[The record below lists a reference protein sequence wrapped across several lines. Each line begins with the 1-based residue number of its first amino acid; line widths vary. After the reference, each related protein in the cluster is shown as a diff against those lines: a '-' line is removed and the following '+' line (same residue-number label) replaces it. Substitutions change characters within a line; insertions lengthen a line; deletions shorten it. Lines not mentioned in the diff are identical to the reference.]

1 MSNRQDRK
9 AAQIYVDRFGH
20 KHTDAII
27 WAWSERMREIMQI
40 RKIEK

>member
-1 MSNRQDRK
+1 MSERRPDYK
-9 AAQIYVDRFGH
+9 YVDRFGH
-20 KHTDAII
+20 KHTDAIV